1 MNVNP
6 ITGGDVWRRAADGLP
21 VFDDEGIGWNTRDR
35 KFMSDPILVVEANNP
50 IRIAYNRRL
59 GKRRQRGGTIITGM
73 HDNKP
78 LNHQYRQ

>member
-21 VFDDEGIGWNTRDR
+21 VFDDEGIGWNVRDR
-35 KFMSDPILVVEANNP
+35 KFMSDLNIVVKVNNP

-59 GKRRQRGGTIITGM
+59 GKRRQRGGTIIVGM
-73 HDNKP
+73 HDNKL
-78 LNHQYRQ
+78 LNH